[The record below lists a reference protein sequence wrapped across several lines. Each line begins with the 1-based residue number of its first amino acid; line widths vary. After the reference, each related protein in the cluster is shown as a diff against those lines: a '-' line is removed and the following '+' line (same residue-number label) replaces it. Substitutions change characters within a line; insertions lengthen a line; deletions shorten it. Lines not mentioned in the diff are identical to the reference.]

1 MSSSTTTTT
10 TTSQTNDPLSQIRR
24 KMKGTLEE
32 LENVKSKG
40 KGKKVRQ
47 LKEEYNSL
55 YRDYYENFARYTRSN
70 KHYWENHPI
79 TKYIEEQEQYLQK
92 NTYNKFKIG
101 ADRIRKD
108 LNPNIDFE
116 YYLDKGEVYPTI
128 LRFISYN
135 WYEELKVIID
145 IYPEE
150 RIQQWL
156 SHPIDNGKNGEER
169 VYYGTPLEYCL
180 DQGKDKV
187 FELIW
192 NILDIKDSLIEEEK
206 ETDAGELLVNDLLEC
221 DGSLVK
227 RWFSYHH
234 FSEDEGLL
242 ISNYNA
248 SRNMSQLL
256 YSEIRV
262 FDMIPTVV
270 NKMLENTLENANV
283 GAKEEFVALTFKELR
298 DFFIFHKKVTGMKF
312 DLKGFAD
319 SKDVKKMW
327 QR

>member
-1 MSSSTTTTT
+1 M
-10 TTSQTNDPLSQIRR
+10 
-24 KMKGTLEE
+24 
-32 LENVKSKG
+32 
-40 KGKKVRQ
+40 RQ

-55 YRDYYENFARYTRSN
+55 YRDYYENFARYTTSN

-79 TKYIEEQEQYLQK
+79 TKYVEELEQYLQK
-92 NTYNKFKIG
+92 NPYNEFKIEV
-101 ADRIRKD
+101 DRIRKD
-108 LNPNIDFE
+108 LNPDIDFE
-116 YYLDKGEVYPTI
+116 YYLDEGEAHPTI

-156 SHPIDNGKNGEER
+156 SHPIALIHNGEEGED
-169 VYYGTPLEYCL
+169 VTYYGTPLECCL
-180 DQGKDKV
+180 DHGKGEV

-192 NILDIKDSLIEEEK
+192 KILDIKDSLIEEEK
-206 ETDAGELLVNDLLEC
+206 ETDAGEFLVNDLLEC

-227 RWFSYHH
+227 RWFSYNH

-248 SRNMSQLL
+248 SRNMSRLL

-283 GAKEEFVALTFKELR
+283 GAKNVEEVVDLTFKELR
-298 DFFIFHKKVTGMKF
+298 DFFIFHNHCSNSDTGIHPPCKVKIPYCT
-312 DLKGFAD
+312 
-319 SKDVKKMW
+319 
-327 QR
+327 